1 MIKPRLLALCAFFVA
16 ALAMTACGGDVP
28 GNAVVSVDSQTIKK
42 STFDHWLKIAA
53 ISSAGQANPSAT
65 TPPKANIPV
74 PPDFKACIANLR
86 KSTASVKGAPEP
98 TEAKLKT
105 QCQQQYNGLKTQVL
119 QFLIRATWL
128 DREASKQGVKV
139 GDAQVQ
145 KSIDG
150 LKKQQFPKEADY
162 QKFLVN
168 AGLTNADILFQQR
181 STLLEQKLTSKVTK
195 GKSTVTD
202 AQIADYYNKNK
213 SKFATPEQRDLRI
226 VLTKDKAK
234 AAQAKAALDSGQSWK
249 SVAAKY
255 STDQASKSKGGE
267 LKGVAKGQ
275 QEKALDTAVFK
286 AKEGDLSGPI
296 KTQFGWY
303 VFDVTGITAAKQQSL
318 EQSKA
323 QIKQLLSSQ
332 GQQSAL
338 KKFGDDYRKR
348 WKALTD
354 CRKDFKTE
362 DCKGEKNAP
371 APPAQQQQAPPAQQQ
386 QAPPAQ
392 GQTTTP

>member
-1 MIKPRLLALCAFFVA
+1 MIKLRLLALCAFFVA
-16 ALAMTACGGDVP
+16 ALALSACGSDVP
-28 GNAVVSVDSQTIKK
+28 GNAVVSVDNQTIKK
-42 STFDHWLKIAA
+42 STFDHWMKIAA
-53 ISSAGQANPSAT
+53 ISSAGQTNPNAA
-65 TPPKANIPV
+65 TPPKATLPD
-74 PPDFKACIANLR
+74 PPDFKACIANL
-86 KSTASVKGAPEP
+86 KKTTTATKGQPEP
-98 TEAKLKT
+98 TEAKLKA

-139 GDAQVQ
+139 SDAEVQ

-150 LKKQQFPKEADY
+150 LKKQQFPKESDY

-168 AGLTNADILFQQR
+168 AGLTNADVLFQQR
-181 STLLEQKLTSKVTK
+181 STLLEQKLTSKITK
-195 GKSTVTD
+195 GKSNVTD
-202 AQIADYYNKNK
+202 AQIADYYNKNT
-213 SKFATPEQRDLRI
+213 SKFATPERRDLRI

-234 AAQAKAALDSGQSWK
+234 AAQAKAALNSGQSWK

-255 STDQASKSKGGE
+255 STDQASKSKGGV

-275 QEKALDTAVFK
+275 QEQALDTAAFK
-286 AKEGDLSGPI
+286 AKKGDLSGPI

-303 VFDVTGITAAKQQSL
+303 VFEVTGITPAKQQSL

-332 GQQSAL
+332 GQQGAL

-354 CRKDFKTE
+354 CRKNYKTE

-371 APPAQQQQAPPAQQQ
+371 AQPAQQQ